1 MEVVLAP
8 AQHDGLHAAFGP
20 NPFAIGGDGRF
31 SSSLSS
37 LGGDRFCGYS
47 TTTASSRFGNSPG
60 LSSPSP
66 RAASLSRGS
75 SDSGSV
81 VDDGD
86 DAAAASAA
94 TATAAE
100 RRLRLARLALQ
111 YQEVVNRFE
120 LCLSYLA
127 DASNEAAALRREN
140 DELRVANED
149 LARRIN
155 VVGCKL
161 VDEFSGLRLAEEHAT
176 PPPPPPPPS
185 PLPAAPVMP
194 KSISVRSLGYLKMN
208 QNGKHRASKP
218 TKVSQRVFVGMDG
231 GVKGEEERKGV
242 EEKKL
247 NGGLEFE
254 VYNQGTLKT
263 ELCNKWEETGAC
275 PYGDQCQFAH
285 GIGEL
290 RPVIRHPRYKTQV
303 CRMVL
308 AGVVCPYGH
317 RCHFRHSATPADLFF
332 PRP

>member
-20 NPFAIGGDGRF
+20 NPFGGIGGDGRF

-86 DAAAASAA
+86 DAAAASAI
-94 TATAAE
+94 ATAAE

-161 VDEFSGLRLAEEHAT
+161 VDEFSGLRLAEEHAA

-194 KSISVRSLGYLKMN
+194 KSISVRSPGYLKMN
-208 QNGKHRASKP
+208 QNGKHRASKT
-218 TKVSQRVFVGMDG
+218 TKGSVRS
-231 GVKGEEERKGV
+231 
-242 EEKKL
+242 
-247 NGGLEFE
+247 
-254 VYNQGTLKT
+254 
-263 ELCNKWEETGAC
+263 
-275 PYGDQCQFAH
+275 
-285 GIGEL
+285 
-290 RPVIRHPRYKTQV
+290 
-303 CRMVL
+303 
-308 AGVVCPYGH
+308 
-317 RCHFRHSATPADLFF
+317 TPNPF
-332 PRP
+332 PPMF